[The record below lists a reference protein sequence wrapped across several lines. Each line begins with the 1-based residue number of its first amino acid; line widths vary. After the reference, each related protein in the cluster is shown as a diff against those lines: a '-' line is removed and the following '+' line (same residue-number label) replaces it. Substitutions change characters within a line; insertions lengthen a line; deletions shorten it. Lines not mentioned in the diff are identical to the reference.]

1 MNLSTVKM
9 KIVFFCKND
18 VPCKSKHNVYKF
30 TCNNRTNGSTGK
42 REDFY
47 IGGSRRVIPKRFK
60 EHEGSVRR
68 FTKATSLGLHMIEK
82 HPELKPSYIPKKGK
96 INFENLFKHFEPQ
109 LIKNGKDSLDVFI
122 KEGLAIRAQ
131 RPPINGMFTNG
142 FVF

>member
-1 MNLSTVKM
+1 
-9 KIVFFCKND
+9 
-18 VPCKSKHNVYKF
+18 
-30 TCNNRTNGSTGK
+30 
-42 REDFY
+42 
-47 IGGSRRVIPKRFK
+47 
-60 EHEGSVRR
+60 
-68 FTKATSLGLHMIEK
+68 MIEK